1 VVGYFDWQA
10 KVLNLQVATAISRRS
25 VEGITMRSIPR
36 FIVVMLTLSC
46 CVGCDQVSKSAAR
59 SMLHS
64 GVTESLFADSLRLQL
79 TENPGSFLSLG
90 ASLPQQLRFTLF
102 TAAVAI
108 LLIGLVCAAFFARR
122 LSTAR
127 FVALALV
134 AGGGISNLIDRLL
147 YDGRVTDFLNVGIG
161 SLRTGIFNLADM
173 AILAGAL
180 LLILK
185 RGAPTP
191 ARPTPT
197 LPTPAQPAARSIPPR
212 T

>member
-1 VVGYFDWQA
+1 
-10 KVLNLQVATAISRRS
+10 
-25 VEGITMRSIPR
+25 MRSIPR

-59 SMLHS
+59 TMLHS
-64 GVTESLFADSLRLQL
+64 GITESLFSDSLRLQL

-90 ASLPQQLRFTLF
+90 ASLPEHLRFTLF
-102 TAAVAI
+102 TATVAVI
-108 LLIGLVCAAFFARR
+108 LVGLVCAALFAKR
-122 LSTAR
+122 LNTAR

-180 LLILK
+180 LLVL
-185 RGAPTP
+185 RRRAETTTPMPAP
-191 ARPTPT
+191 PTV
-197 LPTPAQPAARSIPPR
+197 PPR
-212 T
+212 S

>member
-1 VVGYFDWQA
+1 V
-10 KVLNLQVATAISRRS
+10 
-25 VEGITMRSIPR
+25 RSIPR

-64 GVTESLFADSLRLQL
+64 GVTESLFADSLRFQL

-90 ASLPQQLRFTLF
+90 ASLPEHLRFTLF
-102 TAAVAI
+102 TAAVAVI
-108 LLIGLVCAAFFARR
+108 LAGLVCAALFARR
-122 LSTAR
+122 LNTAR
-127 FVALALV
+127 IVALALL
-134 AGGGISNLIDRLL
+134 AGGGISNLVDRLL

-173 AILAGAL
+173 TIMAGAL

-185 RGAPTP
+185 TRASASTPTP
-191 ARPTPT
+191 PPPTVPLRP
-197 LPTPAQPAARSIPPR
+197 
-212 T
+212 

>member
-1 VVGYFDWQA
+1 
-10 KVLNLQVATAISRRS
+10 
-25 VEGITMRSIPR
+25 
-36 FIVVMLTLSC
+36 MLTLCC

-59 SMLHS
+59 SLLHS
-64 GVTESLFADSLRLQL
+64 GATESLFADSLRLQL
-79 TENPGSFLSLG
+79 TENPGSFLSMG
-90 ASLPQQLRFTLF
+90 ASLPEHLRFTLF
-102 TAAVAI
+102 TAAVAV
-108 LLIGLVCAAFFARR
+108 LLTGLVCAALFARR
-122 LSTAR
+122 LSTTR

-134 AGGGISNLIDRLL
+134 AGGGLSNLIDRLV

-185 RGAPTP
+185 GNAASPPAPAPPSDGA
-191 ARPTPT
+191 
-197 LPTPAQPAARSIPPR
+197 SR

>member
-1 VVGYFDWQA
+1 M
-10 KVLNLQVATAISRRS
+10 RS
-25 VEGITMRSIPR
+25 VPR
-36 FIVVMLTLSC
+36 FIVVMLTLFS

-64 GVTESLFADSLRLQL
+64 GATESLFSDSLRLQL

-90 ASLPQQLRFTLF
+90 ASLPEQLRFTLF
-102 TAAVAI
+102 TAAVAVI
-108 LLIGLVCAAFFARR
+108 LVSLVCAALFARR
-122 LSTAR
+122 LSTPR

-180 LLILK
+180 LLVVGM
-185 RGAPTP
+185 RDRSSTA
-191 ARPTPT
+191 T
-197 LPTPAQPAARSIPPR
+197 LSPP
-212 T
+212 

>member
-1 VVGYFDWQA
+1 
-10 KVLNLQVATAISRRS
+10 
-25 VEGITMRSIPR
+25 MRSIPR
-36 FIVVMLTLSC
+36 FIVVMLTLTC

-59 SMLHS
+59 TMLHS
-64 GVTESLFADSLRLQL
+64 GVTESLFSDSLRLQL

-90 ASLPQQLRFTLF
+90 ASLPEHLRFTLF
-102 TAAVAI
+102 TAAVAVV
-108 LLIGLVCAAFFARR
+108 LVGLVCAALFARR

-180 LLILK
+180 LLVL
-185 RGAPTP
+185 RMRAETTTPMPAP
-191 ARPTPT
+191 PTV
-197 LPTPAQPAARSIPPR
+197 PPR
-212 T
+212 S

>member
-1 VVGYFDWQA
+1 
-10 KVLNLQVATAISRRS
+10 
-25 VEGITMRSIPR
+25 MRSIPR

-59 SMLHS
+59 SLLHA
-64 GVTESLFADSLRLQL
+64 GVTESLLSDSLRLQL
-79 TENPGSFLSLG
+79 TQNPGSFLSLG
-90 ASLPQQLRFTLF
+90 ASLPEQLRFSLF
-102 TAAVAI
+102 TGAVAVI
-108 LLIGLVCAAFFARR
+108 LVGLVCAALFARH

-134 AGGGISNLIDRLL
+134 AGGGVSNLIDRLL

-180 LLILK
+180 LLVLK
-185 RGAPTP
+185 MRAGTSAPAATPPSPTP
-191 ARPTPT
+191 HP
-197 LPTPAQPAARSIPPR
+197 
-212 T
+212 

>member
-1 VVGYFDWQA
+1 
-10 KVLNLQVATAISRRS
+10 
-25 VEGITMRSIPR
+25 MRSIPR
-36 FIVVMLTLSC
+36 FIVVMLTLCC

-59 SMLHS
+59 TMLHS
-64 GVTESLFADSLRLQL
+64 GVTESLFSDSLRLQL

-90 ASLPQQLRFTLF
+90 ASLPEHLRFTLF
-102 TAAVAI
+102 TAAVAVI
-108 LLIGLVCAAFFARR
+108 LVGLVCAALFARR

-180 LLILK
+180 LLVL
-185 RGAPTP
+185 RMRAETST
-191 ARPTPT
+191 PTPT
-197 LPTPAQPAARSIPPR
+197 PPTVPPR
-212 T
+212 S

>member
-1 VVGYFDWQA
+1 
-10 KVLNLQVATAISRRS
+10 
-25 VEGITMRSIPR
+25 MRSIRR
-36 FIVVMLTLSC
+36 FFVVILTLSC

-64 GVTESLFADSLRLQL
+64 GVTESVFADSLRFQL

-90 ASLPQQLRFTLF
+90 ASLPEQLRFTLF
-102 TAAVAI
+102 TAAVTVV
-108 LLIGLVCAAFFARR
+108 LVGLVCAALFARR

-127 FVALALV
+127 FVALALL

-161 SLRTGIFNLADM
+161 ALRTGIFNLADM

-180 LLILK
+180 LLVL
-185 RGAPTP
+185 RMRASPSTP
-191 ARPTPT
+191 APVPPT
-197 LPTPAQPAARSIPPR
+197 APPR
-212 T
+212 P

>member
-1 VVGYFDWQA
+1 
-10 KVLNLQVATAISRRS
+10 
-25 VEGITMRSIPR
+25 
-36 FIVVMLTLSC
+36 
-46 CVGCDQVSKSAAR
+46 
-59 SMLHS
+59 MLHS
-64 GVTESLFADSLRLQL
+64 GFTESLFSDSLRLQL

-90 ASLPQQLRFTLF
+90 ASLPEHLRFTLF
-102 TAAVAI
+102 TATVAVI
-108 LLIGLVCAAFFARR
+108 LVGLVCAALFARR

-180 LLILK
+180 LLVV
-185 RGAPTP
+185 RMRAETTTPMPAPP
-191 ARPTPT
+191 AV
-197 LPTPAQPAARSIPPR
+197 PPR

>member
-1 VVGYFDWQA
+1 
-10 KVLNLQVATAISRRS
+10 
-25 VEGITMRSIPR
+25 MRSIPR

-59 SMLHS
+59 TMLHS
-64 GVTESLFADSLRLQL
+64 GVTESLFSDSLRLQL

-90 ASLPQQLRFTLF
+90 ASLPEHLRFTLF
-102 TAAVAI
+102 TAAVAVI
-108 LLIGLVCAAFFARR
+108 LVGLVCAALFARR
-122 LSTAR
+122 LSTAG

-134 AGGGISNLIDRLL
+134 AGGGVSNLIDRLL

-180 LLILK
+180 ILVL
-185 RGAPTP
+185 RMRAGTSTPVPAP
-191 ARPTPT
+191 PT
-197 LPTPAQPAARSIPPR
+197 APPR
-212 T
+212 P